1 LRVLRVA
8 GSCQLSLG
16 LLDLPVPASR
26 WQALPEENRG
36 QVLALLAR
44 MIAKGALV
52 DLGSCV
58 ALEAGD
64 A

>member
-1 LRVLRVA
+1 MRVLRVA
-8 GSCQLSLG
+8 GSRQLSLD
-16 LLDLPVPASR
+16 LLDLVATGCR
-26 WQALPEENRG
+26 WQSLPEENRG

-44 MIAKGALV
+44 MITKGAV
-52 DLGSCV
+52 IDPGSCA

>member
-1 LRVLRVA
+1 MPVA
-8 GSCQLSLG
+8 GC
-16 LLDLPVPASR
+16 R
-26 WQALPEENRG
+26 WLALPEENRC

-44 MIAKGALV
+44 LIARGALV
-52 DLGSCV
+52 DTDSCV